1 MVVLLYLEQTLITVP
16 GFHYQYWKYA
26 SGTATSNFIG
36 GTGMVERRQRYYE
49 TGVNMYKALGIYD
62 SCKDDIDLIEAQ
74 QIYAN
79 ARWCLASN
87 ISLSRSDKLNHY
99 RELVEG
105 YCYGYLISKY
115 PFDKVGW

>member
-1 MVVLLYLEQTLITVP
+1 
-16 GFHYQYWKYA
+16 
-26 SGTATSNFIG
+26 
-36 GTGMVERRQRYYE
+36 MVERRQRYYE